1 MVKTYKNKDSITFKG
16 IQYTGKNLK
25 EFHNIL
31 NDPDNKM
38 GIFVRLGSNTIV
50 LEDAQTLFFGFY
62 GQILELKKGDHFLY
76 SQESGLFG
84 VFNSTE
90 LKEEFK
96 QVK

>member
-1 MVKTYKNKDSITFKG
+1 MVKTYKNKDGITFKG

-25 EFHNIL
+25 EFHDIL
-31 NDPDNKM
+31 NNPDNKM

-50 LEDAQTLFFGFY
+50 LEDAQSLFFIFY
-62 GQILELKKGDHFLY
+62 GRQLELKKGDNFLY

-90 LKEEFK
+90 LKEEFE

>member
-1 MVKTYKNKDSITFKG
+1 MVKTYKNKDGITFKG
-16 IQYTGKNLK
+16 LQYTGKNLK
-25 EFHNIL
+25 EFHDIL

-50 LEDAQTLFFGFY
+50 IEDAQSIFFIFY
-62 GQILELKKGDHFLY
+62 GLQLELKKGDYLLY

-90 LKEEFK
+90 LKEEFE

>member
-1 MVKTYKNKDSITFKG
+1 MVKTYKNNDGITFKG
-16 IQYTGKNLK
+16 LQYTGKNLK
-25 EFHNIL
+25 EFHDIL

-50 LEDAQTLFFGFY
+50 LEDAQSLFFSFY
-62 GQILELKKGDHFLY
+62 GRQLELKKSDHFLY

-90 LKEEFK
+90 LKEEFE